1 MKILV
6 VTKPSIADY
15 ANKPRRIHVE
25 LARILGLD
33 STINVTIT
41 YKNKKSS
48 NEDEITIIV
57 RGKIKEI
64 IIQEKSTKYSIRYII
79 YRQMFNERFIRC
91 IVKENHKM
99 VSHRMMK
106 RRELAGPV
114 QR

>member
-15 ANKPRRIHVE
+15 ANKPRGIHVE

-33 STINVTIT
+33 STISVTIM

-57 RGKIKEI
+57 PGKIKEI
-64 IIQEKSTKYSIRYII
+64 IIQEKSTKYSIRYI
-79 YRQMFNERFIRC
+79 YRQMFNERVLF
-91 IVKENHKM
+91 V
-99 VSHRMMK
+99 VSSK
-106 RRELAGPV
+106 KITKWSVIG
-114 QR
+114 

>member
-15 ANKPRRIHVE
+15 ANKPRGIHVE

-33 STINVTIT
+33 STISVTIT

-64 IIQEKSTKYSIRYII
+64 IIQEKSTKYSIRYI
-79 YRQMFNERFIRC
+79 YRQMFNERVLF
-91 IVKENHKM
+91 V
-99 VSHRMMK
+99 VSSK
-106 RRELAGPV
+106 KITKWSVIG
-114 QR
+114 

>member
-15 ANKPRRIHVE
+15 ANKPRGIHVE

-33 STINVTIT
+33 STISVTIT

-57 RGKIKEI
+57 REKIKEI
-64 IIQEKSTKYSIRYII
+64 IIQEKSTKYSIRYI
-79 YRQMFNERFIRC
+79 YRQMFNERVLF
-91 IVKENHKM
+91 V
-99 VSHRMMK
+99 VSSK
-106 RRELAGPV
+106 KITKWSVIG
-114 QR
+114 